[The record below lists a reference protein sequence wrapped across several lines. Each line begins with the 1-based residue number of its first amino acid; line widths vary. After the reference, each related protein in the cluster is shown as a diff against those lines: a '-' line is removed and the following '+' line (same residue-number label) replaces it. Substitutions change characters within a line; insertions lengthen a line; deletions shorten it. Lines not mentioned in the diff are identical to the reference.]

1 MPRKSSTAKQRARD
15 AARNGAKYTTALR
28 TNNSQEPGNLTRR
41 NAYVAISV
49 ADMVRTVGASA
60 YAAETLRRQ
69 QAMFDSYVARTLA
82 SLVNTSG
89 VAEMLARQEA
99 AMGSMLPNA
108 VTNMIS
114 TSGVTETL
122 AKQRA
127 DIDSYLTRMLASI
140 GRTAT
145 VSSQVVAAIEQAALP
160 HEQAAETVDALDRA
174 ASRLGI

>member
-49 ADMVRTVGASA
+49 ADMVRAVEAGA

-82 SLVNTSG
+82 ST
-89 VAEMLARQEA
+89 
-99 AMGSMLPNA
+99 
-108 VTNMIS
+108 
-114 TSGVTETL
+114 
-122 AKQRA
+122 
-127 DIDSYLTRMLASI
+127 